1 MARQNAIVAPTG
13 PCLALVVIGTLN
25 STSNGR
31 PAMAGL
37 RSRTAI
43 RSAATA
49 IRPIPAAASM
59 TAPEWSGTGGA

>member
-1 MARQNAIVAPTG
+1 
-13 PCLALVVIGTLN
+13 LALVVIGTLN
-25 STSNGR
+25 STSSGR

>member
-1 MARQNAIVAPTG
+1 MARQNATAAPAG

-25 STSNGR
+25 SASSGR

-37 RSRTAI
+37 RNRTEI

-59 TAPEWSGTGGA
+59 TAPGRPGTGGA

>member
-1 MARQNAIVAPTG
+1 MPRQNVTVAPAA
-13 PCLALVVIGTLN
+13 PCRALVVIGTLN
-25 STSNGR
+25 SASSGR

-49 IRPIPAAASM
+49 ISPMPAAASS
-59 TAPEWSGTGGA
+59 TTPCVPGTGGA